1 MQRREMQV
9 RDIMSS
15 PAITVTP
22 ATTIRD
28 VARIMRENLFSGVP
42 VVDVE
47 DGLLG
52 IITEMDL
59 IARNAPLQRP
69 QYIAVLSAMIP
80 LNIAEVRQYREQLR
94 QVLATTAGDLM
105 QEDVETVS
113 PETPIEEA
121 LEAMLD
127 PEVTMLPVMEGET
140 IVGVVTRTDLV
151 RLIEQLEMA
160 PDEESNT

>member
-9 RDIMSS
+9 REIMSS

-22 ATTIRD
+22 ETEIRD

-42 VVDVE
+42 VVDE
-47 DGLLG
+47 QDGLLG

-80 LNIAEVRQYREQLR
+80 VNIAEVRQYREQLR

-105 QEDVETVS
+105 QEEVETVS

-140 IVGVVTRTDLV
+140 VVGVVTRTDLV

>member
-1 MQRREMQV
+1 MQRREILV
-9 RDIMSS
+9 REIMSS

-22 ATTIRD
+22 ETEIRD
-28 VARIMRENLFSGVP
+28 VARIMRENQFSGVP
-42 VVDVE
+42 VVDE
-47 DGLLG
+47 QDGLLG

-80 LNIAEVRQYREQLR
+80 VNIAEVRQYREQLR

-105 QEDVETVS
+105 QEEVETVS

-140 IVGVVTRTDLV
+140 VVGVVTRTDLV

>member
-9 RDIMSS
+9 REIMSS
-15 PAITVTP
+15 PAVTVTP
-22 ATTIRD
+22 ETEIRT
-28 VARIMRENLFSGVP
+28 VARIMRERQFSGVP
-42 VVDVE
+42 VVDE
-47 DGLLG
+47 RGELLG

-59 IARNAPLQRP
+59 IKRNAPLQQP

-80 LNIAEVRQYREQLR
+80 VNIGEVRQYREQLR

-105 QEDVETVS
+105 QDEVVTVA

-127 PEVTMLPVMEGET
+127 PEVTMLPVMQGDRV
-140 IVGVVTRTDLV
+140 IGVVTRTDLV

-160 PDEESNT
+160 PEEEG